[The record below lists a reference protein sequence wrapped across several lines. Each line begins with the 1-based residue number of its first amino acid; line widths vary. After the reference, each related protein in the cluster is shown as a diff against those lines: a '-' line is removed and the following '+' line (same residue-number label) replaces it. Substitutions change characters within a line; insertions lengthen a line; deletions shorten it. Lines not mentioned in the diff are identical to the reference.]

1 MNKNSGATMNTKLK
15 VGDVVRITKSIDAE
29 QKSHVWKTGYYRVT
43 GIGNMMKN
51 GIVDPKLASYT
62 FQKIR
67 RDGTAYSGYVG
78 YDVGA
83 FDSMDNWEKV

>member
-1 MNKNSGATMNTKLK
+1 
-15 VGDVVRITKSIDAE
+15 
-29 QKSHVWKTGYYRVT
+29 
-43 GIGNMMKN
+43 MMKN